1 MSQFFQLKMQRD
13 HLQQIHFLHNG
24 HGSFPKKLCEF
35 VTDMFRFS
43 SSHLKKKQNMA
54 HKMHSRLS
62 LLSPQNHISAT
73 AQIQLPEA
81 KQPILSKHV
90 LAVPTTGCT

>member
-1 MSQFFQLKMQRD
+1 
-13 HLQQIHFLHNG
+13 
-24 HGSFPKKLCEF
+24 
-35 VTDMFRFS
+35 
-43 SSHLKKKQNMA
+43 MA

-62 LLSPQNHISAT
+62 QLSPQNLISTT